1 LIKFLLNG
9 QVLIER
15 SEIIAES
22 VENDLNLDHVIRIA
36 QGAFMTDAQPDSP
49 AKKTRIQQRRET
61 LVLDCAL
68 DIFATYGFHGA
79 TIDQIAAKADL
90 SKPNVL
96 YYFKSKEHI
105 YLSLLERT
113 LDGWLDP
120 FLAITV
126 DGDPIPTLEKYVATK
141 MDLSFE
147 TPLLSRL
154 FAIEILNGAP
164 QMQAAMRTSL
174 RAMVDE
180 KAAVL
185 QTWMDQGKIKQVDPH
200 HLIFSIWSITQ
211 HYADF
216 GIQIECL
223 LGKPPNR
230 ELAKAAVTQILL
242 GGLKV

>member
-1 LIKFLLNG
+1 
-9 QVLIER
+9 
-15 SEIIAES
+15 
-22 VENDLNLDHVIRIA
+22 
-36 QGAFMTDAQPDSP
+36 MTDSQLDSP
-49 AKKTRIQQRRET
+49 AKKTRIQQRREA

-68 DIFATYGFHGA
+68 DIFASYGFHGA

-105 YLSLLERT
+105 YLSLLTRT
-113 LDGWLDP
+113 LEGWLDP
-120 FLAITV
+120 FLAINPAGEPMVELQT
-126 DGDPIPTLEKYVATK
+126 YVSAK
-141 MDLSFE
+141 MDMSFE
-147 TPLLSRL
+147 SPLPSRL

-164 QMQAAMRTSL
+164 QMQEAMKTTLRSL
-174 RAMVDE
+174 VDE

-185 QTWMDQGKIKQVDPH
+185 QTWMDQGKLKQVDPH
-200 HLIFSIWSITQ
+200 HLIFSIWSVTQ

-223 LGKPPNR
+223 LGRPPNR
-230 ELAKAAVTQILL
+230 EMAKAAVIEILL